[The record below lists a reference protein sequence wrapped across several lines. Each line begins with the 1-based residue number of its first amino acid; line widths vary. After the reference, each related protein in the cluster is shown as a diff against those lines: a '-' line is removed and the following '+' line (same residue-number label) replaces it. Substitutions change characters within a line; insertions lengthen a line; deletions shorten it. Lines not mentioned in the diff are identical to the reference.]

1 MSERT
6 NGRQGLRA
14 RADVPVT
21 LTWGWNP
28 TDVRSNGATVPPSPD
43 PVPHLKRHFSR
54 INLITPVYP
63 GLGAWLADED
73 LPGLKEMY
81 ELAKSRCKWIV
92 LADLIRLVTVFH
104 TGGLYLDADCFPEQ
118 GLAAQLQGDVVLF
131 KEMTV
136 DPTTALGPREDKS
149 PASAVRIANFAF
161 YARRPRNPFIRACI
175 LECVRRLRKILV
187 EENQESVHTDADIL
201 WVCGPDVITTVF
213 HKRQGLTGRTR
224 LLTASIAGHRYTGTW
239 RRD

>member
-1 MSERT
+1 MRART

-21 LTWGWNP
+21 LMWGWRPDNSLP
-28 TDVRSNGATVPPSPD
+28 KNATARPSPD
-43 PVPHLKRHFSR
+43 PVPHLQRYFSR
-54 INLITPVYP
+54 ISLITPARP
-63 GLGAWLADED
+63 ELGAWLADED

-92 LADLIRLVTVFH
+92 LADLIRLVAVFH
-104 TGGLYLDADCFPEQ
+104 MGGLYLDADCFPEQ
-118 GLAAQLQGDVVLF
+118 GLAAQLQGEVVLF

-136 DPTTALGPREDKS
+136 DPTTLGPREDKS
-149 PASAVRIANFAF
+149 PASAVRVANF
-161 YARRPRNPFIRACI
+161 ARRPRNPFIRACI
-175 LECVRRLRKILV
+175 LECVRRLREILV
-187 EENQESVHTDADIL
+187 EENRESVHTDADIL

-224 LLTASIAGHRYTGTW
+224 LLTASIAGHRAAGTW
-239 RRD
+239 RHN